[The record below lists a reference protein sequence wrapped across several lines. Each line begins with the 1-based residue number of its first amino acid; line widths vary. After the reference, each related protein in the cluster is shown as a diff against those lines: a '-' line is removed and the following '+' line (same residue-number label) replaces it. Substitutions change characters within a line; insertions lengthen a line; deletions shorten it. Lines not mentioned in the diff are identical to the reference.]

1 MAAMKQVRADLR
13 NRRLSVIVN
22 AGSNWRRLAQVA
34 KNTA

>member
-1 MAAMKQVRADLR
+1 MAAMKQARADLR

-22 AGSNWRRLAQVA
+22 ARSNWRRLAQVA